1 MEVKATYRYARISP
15 LKARDVAREVTGLPV
30 SAALDVLNFTPKK
43 AAFLIGKTLKSAIAN
58 AENNHDL
65 SADDLIVKS
74 AMVGEGPVFKRWK
87 PRARGGAAPIRKRT
101 SHIFVILTDEA
112 GQVVEKPAKEKGKK
126 DEVVDAEV
134 VEDEEK
140 PKAKKKAST
149 KKKAASKKKAAA
161 KKKAAKKKEAESED

>member
-1 MEVKATYRYARISP
+1 MEIQATYRYARISP
-15 LKARDVAREVTGLPV
+15 LKVRDVAREVTGLPV

-65 SADDLIVKS
+65 SADDLFVKS

-112 GQVVEKPAKEKGKK
+112 GKPVGRKSKGQDVE
-126 DEVVDAEV
+126 AEV
-134 VEDEEK
+134 VEAEEEVKK
-140 PKAKKKAST
+140 PTAKKKPG
-149 KKKAASKKKAAA
+149 KKKAAA
-161 KKKAAKKKEAESED
+161 KKKKAEPED